1 MPACNHCLLE
11 FPEKEAIY
19 DEIDGEKKVF
29 CCNGCRGIYKLI
41 HEEGLDRF
49 YEDRTWKEAGIRSS
63 VLKREIDIKPFAE
76 HVRDIEDREQKTEVR
91 RQKEIDIYIDD
102 IRCASCVWLNEKIL
116 SRTEGIKYARV
127 NYATHRARIRWDP
140 EVIGLDRILKRI
152 ISIGYNPKPYSESEQ
167 FKRQKAEAKDLL
179 IRFGTAGF
187 LSSQLMIY
195 TTALYA
201 GYFQGIDAGTKLI
214 FEIIAMLL
222 TIPVIFYSGM
232 PFIRNTFKGLRHLNF
247 NMDSLITI
255 GTGSAFIYSIY
266 QIFIGG
272 KVYFD
277 TSAMIITLILLGRY
291 IETTAKGKASETIER
306 LSELSPK
313 EARKIK
319 GQGLG
324 VKGQETEIVPIS
336 SIQKGNFILVKPG
349 ERIPLD
355 GIVID
360 GESEVDE
367 SIITGESKPIHK
379 RAGHEVIG
387 GSMNLYGTLVFRVTK
402 TGKET
407 VLSNIIK
414 AVEDAQARKPQ
425 IQTIADRVVGIF
437 VPVILIIAFFTV
449 AAYMLKGASTQHA
462 LMAGI
467 SVMVIACPCSLG
479 LATPI
484 AVLIFTSM
492 ASSKGILIRGGEV
505 IENTSQADHVIF
517 DKTGTITLGRPVL
530 KEIMVFDPDV
540 DREYILSLAASIER
554 LSEHSIGH
562 AITESANGLDLF
574 DASGFKALPGKGV
587 EGIIGSKKIFIGSRG
602 LMDESNCFSDSEQF
616 LSDASLQFE
625 KNGDTV
631 IYMGWDRRVK
641 ALFVISD
648 VIRDEAIEVV
658 DELKKAKTA
667 VSIVSGDNRITTG
680 SIASMVGV
688 DHAIAE
694 ASPIA
699 KKELVTD
706 MQSKEHKIIMVGD
719 GINDAPALTEA
730 MVGIA
735 MGRGTDIAMESA
747 DAVLVRND
755 LKLILYFMNLSK
767 KTFSIIKQNI
777 FWAFFYNVIAIPL
790 AVSGVLHPIIAAGA
804 MAASSLFVVGNSL
817 RIKTAARIQ
826 EV

>member
-1 MPACNHCLLE
+1 MPTCNHCLLE
-11 FPEKEAIY
+11 FPEREAVY
-19 DEIDGEKKVF
+19 DEIDGEKRVF
-29 CCNGCRGIYKLI
+29 CCHGCHGIYRLI
-41 HEEGLDRF
+41 HGEGLDEF
-49 YEDRTWKEAGIRSS
+49 YRKRQWNEKGISKT
-63 VLKREIDIKPFAE
+63 LFEKEIDVKPFAE

-91 RQKEIDIYIDD
+91 IQKEIDIYIDD

-116 SRTEGIKYARV
+116 SKTEGIKYARV

-140 EVIGLDRILKRI
+140 NIIGLDRIIKRI
-152 ISIGYNPKPYSESEQ
+152 ISIGYNPRPYSESEQ
-167 FKRQKAEAKDLL
+167 FKRQRAEAKDLL

-201 GYFQGIDAGTKLI
+201 GYFQGIDAKTKLI

-232 PFIRNTFKGLRHLNF
+232 PFIRNTFKGLQHLNF

-255 GTGSAFIYSIY
+255 GSGSAFIYSIY
-266 QIFIGG
+266 QMFIGG

-291 IETTAKGKASETIER
+291 IETTAKGRASETIDR
-306 LSELSPK
+306 LSKLNPK
-313 EARKIK
+313 EARLVMS
-319 GQGLG
+319 QDSE
-324 VKGQETEIVPIS
+324 VTEIVPVT
-336 SIQKGNFILVKPG
+336 SINKGDLIRVIPG
-349 ERIPLD
+349 ERVPLD
-355 GIVID
+355 GIIVS

-379 RAGHEVIG
+379 SVGYEVIG
-387 GSMNLYGTLVFRVTK
+387 GSMNLYGTFVFKVTK
-402 TGKET
+402 KGKET

-437 VPVILIIAFFTV
+437 VPTILIIAFFTV
-449 AAYMLKGASTQHA
+449 ATYILKGASTQHA

-467 SVMVIACPCSLG
+467 SVVVIACPCSLG
-479 LATPI
+479 LATPL
-484 AVLIFTSM
+484 AVLIFTTM

-505 IENTSQADHVIF
+505 IENTSQSDHVIF

-530 KEIMVFDPDV
+530 KEVIVFDTDL

-562 AITESANGLDLF
+562 AITESAKGLDLF
-574 DASGFKALPGKGV
+574 NVFAFKTLPGKGV
-587 EGIIGSKKIFIGSRG
+587 EGIIGSKKIFIGSRE
-602 LMDESNCFSDSEQF
+602 LMYENNCFSDLTRS
-616 LSDASLQFE
+616 LIDASLQFE
-625 KNGDTV
+625 KSGDIV
-631 IYMGWDRRVK
+631 IYIGWDRRVR

-648 VIRDEAIEVV
+648 VIRDEAVEVV
-658 DELKKAKTA
+658 NKLKKAKIR
-667 VSIVSGDNRITTG
+667 VSIVSGDNRITTN
-680 SIASMVGV
+680 SIASMIGI
-688 DHAIAE
+688 DYAIAE

-706 MQSKEHKIIMVGD
+706 MQSKGHKIIMVGD

-755 LKLILYFMNLSK
+755 LRLILYFMNLSK

-777 FWAFFYNVIAIPL
+777 FWAFFYNIIAIPL
-790 AVSGVLHPIIAAGA
+790 AVLGILHPIIAAGA
-804 MAASSLFVVGNSL
+804 MAASSLFVVGNSM
-817 RIKTAARIQ
+817 RIKRAGRIQ

>member
-1 MPACNHCLLE
+1 MPTCNHCLLE

-19 DEIDGEKKVF
+19 AEIDGGKKVF

-127 NYATHRARIRWDP
+127 NYATHRARIQWDP
-140 EVIGLDRILKRI
+140 DVIGLDRILKRI
-152 ISIGYNPKPYSESEQ
+152 ISIGYNPMPYSESEQ
-167 FKRQKAEAKDLL
+167 FKRQKAEARDLL

-195 TTALYA
+195 STALYA

-255 GTGSAFIYSIY
+255 GTGSAFIYSVY
-266 QIFIGG
+266 QISIGG

-367 SIITGESKPIHK
+367 SIITGEAKPIHK

-387 GSMNLYGTLVFRVTK
+387 GSMNLYGTLVFRATK

-414 AVEDAQARKPQ
+414 AVEDAQARKPR
-425 IQTIADRVVGIF
+425 IQTVADRVVGIF
-437 VPVILIIAFFTV
+437 VPVILIIALFTV
-449 AAYMLKGASTQHA
+449 MAYMLKGASTQHA
-462 LMAGI
+462 LMTGI
-467 SVMVIACPCSLG
+467 SVIVIACPCSLG

-484 AVLIFTSM
+484 AVLIFTGM

-505 IENTSQADHVIF
+505 IENVVKADHVIF
-517 DKTGTITLGRPVL
+517 DKTGTITIGRPVL
-530 KEIMVFDPDV
+530 KEIIIFDQDV
-540 DREYILSLAASIER
+540 DREYVLSLAASMER
-554 LSEHSIGH
+554 LSEHSIGR
-562 AITESANGLDLF
+562 AIAESAKGIDLF
-574 DASGFKALPGKGV
+574 NVSGFNALPGKGI
-587 EGIIGSKKIFIGSRG
+587 EGIIGSRKIFIGSRG
-602 LMDESNCFSDSEQF
+602 LMDESGCSCDSVQS
-616 LSDASLQFE
+616 LIDVSLQFE

-631 IYMGWDRRVK
+631 IYIGWDKRVR
-641 ALFVISD
+641 ALFVIAD

-680 SIASMVGV
+680 SIASVIGI
-688 DHAIAE
+688 DHVIAE
-694 ASPIA
+694 ASPVA
-699 KKELVTD
+699 KKEIIAG
-706 MQSKEHKIIMVGD
+706 MQDKGHKIIMVGD

-730 MVGIA
+730 LVGIA

-755 LKLILYFMNLSK
+755 LKLIPYFMNLSK
-767 KTFSIIKQNI
+767 KTFSIIRQNI
-777 FWAFFYNVIAIPL
+777 FWAFFYNIIAIPL

-804 MAASSLFVVGNSL
+804 MALSSLFVVVNSL
-817 RIKTAARIQ
+817 RIRAL